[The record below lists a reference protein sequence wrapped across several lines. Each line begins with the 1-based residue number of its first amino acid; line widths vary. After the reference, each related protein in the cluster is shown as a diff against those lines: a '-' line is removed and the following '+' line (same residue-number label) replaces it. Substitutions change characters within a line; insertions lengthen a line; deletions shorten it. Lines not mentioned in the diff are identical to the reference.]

1 MLDRQYPA
9 TPSALSGHWRYPCC
23 NENWKRSNGVENAE
37 DLLGDQGLVKALKVR
52 LMERMLGAERTE
64 HPGYAPDAKP
74 ANQQSNRRN
83 GTSRKTLKGND
94 GALPIDVPRDRDGSF
109 EPELI
114 KKGQT
119 RIDGMDDKIIGLY
132 AAGLSTRDIRAH
144 LEEVYGLKVSAD
156 LVSRV
161 TDAVLE
167 EVSDW
172 QNRALEPMYPIVFL
186 DALRVKIRDAES
198 RQVKNKA
205 VYVALGVT
213 PEGEREV
220 LGLWI
225 AANEGAKF
233 WLSVM
238 NNLRNRGVEDIL
250 IAVVDGLKGFPDAI
264 NAAFPEAT
272 VQTCIVHLVRHSLN
286 FCGWKDRKTVAKDLK
301 RIYQATDDVEAEKA
315 LADFEAEWGQ
325 KYPSIAPSWRRAWQ
339 EVIPFFAFPPAVR
352 KIIYTTNAIESLN
365 RVIRK
370 TTKTRGSFP
379 TDDAATKLIYLAIR
393 SFEKTGRGVREWVAA
408 RNQFAILYPERFNK

>member
-1 MLDRQYPA
+1 M
-9 TPSALSGHWRYPCC
+9 
-23 NENWKRSNGVENAE
+23 
-37 DLLGDQGLVKALKVR
+37 
-52 LMERMLGAERTE
+52 
-64 HPGYAPDAKP
+64 
-74 ANQQSNRRN
+74 
-83 GTSRKTLKGND
+83 LKGND
-94 GALPIDVPRDRDGSF
+94 GAVPIDIPRDREGSF

-114 KKGQT
+114 QKGQT

-161 TDAVLE
+161 TDAVLA

-172 QNRALEPMYPIVFL
+172 QNRALEPVYPIVFL

-233 WLSVM
+233 WLSIM

-264 NAAFPEAT
+264 NAAFPDTT

-286 FCGWKDRKTVAKDLK
+286 FCGWKDRKEVAKSLK
-301 RIYQATDDVEAEKA
+301 RIYQATDDGEAEKA
-315 LADFEAEWGQ
+315 LDDFETEWGQ

-339 EVIPFFAFPPAVR
+339 EVIPFFAFPPSVR

-393 SFEKTGRGVREWVAA
+393 RFEKTGRCVREWVAA
-408 RNQFAILYPERFNK
+408 RNQFAILYPERFNR

>member
-1 MLDRQYPA
+1 MTISKELLDEL
-9 TPSALSGHWRYPCC
+9 LSG
-23 NENWKRSNGVENAE
+23 VERPE
-37 DLLGDQGLVKALKVR
+37 DFFGDKGLMKELKVR
-52 LMERMLGAERTE
+52 LMERMLGAELTE
-64 HPGYAPDAKP
+64 HLGYEPNSEP
-74 ANQQSNRRN
+74 ASQQSNRRN
-83 GTSRKTLKGND
+83 GTTRKTLKGND
-94 GALPIDVPRDRDGSF
+94 GAVPIDIPRDRDGSF

-114 KKGQT
+114 QKGQT

-156 LVSRV
+156 LISRV

-172 QNRALEPMYPIVFL
+172 QNRALEPVYPVVFL

-198 RQVKNKA
+198 RMVKNKA

-213 PEGEREV
+213 TEGDREV

-233 WLSVM
+233 WLSIM

-264 NAAFPEAT
+264 NAAFPET
-272 VQTCIVHLVRHSLN
+272 TDQTCIVHLVRHSLN
-286 FCGWKDRKTVAKDLK
+286 FCSWKDRKAVAKSLK
-301 RIYQATDDVEAEKA
+301 RFYQAADDSEAEKA
-315 LADFEAEWGQ
+315 LDDFEAEWGQ

-352 KIIYTTNAIESLN
+352 KIIYTTDVIDKTFVPGPAIPFSCGRPRGEAWRVGWKRHRAAHSVPAGLRRPHTRPVSEGAVAMPQRSVRSFSLPVV
-365 RVIRK
+365 R
-370 TTKTRGSFP
+370 SAFP
-379 TDDAATKLIYLAIR
+379 DAAI
-393 SFEKTGRGVREWVAA
+393 
-408 RNQFAILYPERFNK
+408 P